1 MSNDSI
7 NFMTISELSENIRE
21 KKLSPI
27 EIVQELLK
35 TIKKLNPA
43 NKSFLYIAEE
53 ESIKKAHSIEKEISS
68 GNYKGPLHGIP
79 LSLIHISEP
88 TRPY

>member
-1 MSNDSI
+1 MSNNSI

-35 TIKKLNPA
+35 TIKKLNPT

-53 ESIKKAHSIEKEISS
+53 ESIKEAQNI
-68 GNYKGPLHGIP
+68 
-79 LSLIHISEP
+79 
-88 TRPY
+88 

>member
-1 MSNDSI
+1 MSNNSI

-35 TIKKLNPA
+35 TIKKLNPT
-43 NKSFLYIAEE
+43 NKSFLY
-53 ESIKKAHSIEKEISS
+53 KA
-68 GNYKGPLHGIP
+68 
-79 LSLIHISEP
+79 
-88 TRPY
+88 